1 MNDNEK
7 KLNEKK
13 LKKVATPYIIKRD
26 VVTDPTLKET
36 VVSNKT
42 YWIERVKKSKVEK
55 WDTFTYSY

>member
-1 MNDNEK
+1 MSDDEK

-13 LKKVATPYIIKRD
+13 MKKVATPDIIKRD
-26 VVTDPTLKET
+26 VVEDPTLKET

-55 WDTFTYSY
+55 

>member
-1 MNDNEK
+1 MNENEK

-13 LKKVATPYIIKRD
+13 LKKVAALDIIKRD

-55 WDTFTYSY
+55 

>member
-7 KLNEKK
+7 KMNEKK
-13 LKKVATPYIIKRD
+13 LKKVTTPDIIERD

-55 WDTFTYSY
+55 

>member
-1 MNDNEK
+1 MNDDEK

-13 LKKVATPYIIKRD
+13 MKKVATPDILKRD

-36 VVSNKT
+36 LVSNKT

-55 WDTFTYSY
+55 

>member
-1 MNDNEK
+1 MIDDEK

-13 LKKVATPYIIKRD
+13 MKKFATPDIIKRD

-55 WDTFTYSY
+55 